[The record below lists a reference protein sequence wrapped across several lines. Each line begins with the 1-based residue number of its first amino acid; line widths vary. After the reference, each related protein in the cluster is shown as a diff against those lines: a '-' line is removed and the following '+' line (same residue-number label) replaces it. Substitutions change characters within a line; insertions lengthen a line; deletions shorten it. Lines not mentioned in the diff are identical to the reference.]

1 MSAIWRRCLP
11 GVANLV
17 TLRVFPI
24 LPILP
29 MSATHMANPIR
40 NASPADA
47 AAICEIYN
55 HYVLNTTISFETEA
69 ISETEM
75 RSRIDEVTAQYPWLV
90 YEEQGRILGYA
101 YASKWKPRAAY
112 RHSVESSVYLA
123 PDSGGRGVGSAL
135 YTALLEA
142 LAAASVHV
150 VMGGIAQPNPGS
162 VALHEKMGFVK
173 VGHFNQVGKKFD
185 QWLDVAYWQRI
196 L

>member
-1 MSAIWRRCLP
+1 M
-11 GVANLV
+11 ANL
-17 TLRVFPI
+17 
-24 LPILP
+24 
-29 MSATHMANPIR
+29 IR
-40 NASPADA
+40 TAGPADA

-69 ISETEM
+69 VRVEEM
-75 RSRIDEVTAQYPWLV
+75 ERRIEEVSAHYPWLV

-101 YASKWKPRAAY
+101 YATKWKQRAAY

-123 PDSGGRGVGSAL
+123 HDSGGRGAGSAL

-142 LAAASVHV
+142 LANASVHA
-150 VMGGIAQPNPGS
+150 VMGGIVQPNPGS

-173 VGHFNQVGKKFD
+173 VAHFSQVGKKFD